1 MGMIKIGDLVKMQ
14 DRYYVTDTVGIV
26 VDKHPRVPD
35 AQKSQIGIHW
45 FGGSGKVEWEPE
57 GWLEVVSESG

>member
-1 MGMIKIGDLVKMQ
+1 MIKIGDLVKMQ

-26 VDKHPRVPD
+26 VDKHPRVGWT
-35 AQKSQIGIHW
+35 QKSQIGIHW

-57 GWLEVVSESG
+57 GWLEVVSESR